1 MEVEEA
7 EEVLVVDQEEPVETG
22 RRYRYPAEEV
32 VGDVCCYSVGGWQ
45 LIVP

>member
-1 MEVEEA
+1 MEVEEE
-7 EEVLVVDQEEPVETG
+7 EEVPVADPEEPVGTG

-32 VGDVCCYSVGGWQ
+32 VGDVCCYSVGEWQ